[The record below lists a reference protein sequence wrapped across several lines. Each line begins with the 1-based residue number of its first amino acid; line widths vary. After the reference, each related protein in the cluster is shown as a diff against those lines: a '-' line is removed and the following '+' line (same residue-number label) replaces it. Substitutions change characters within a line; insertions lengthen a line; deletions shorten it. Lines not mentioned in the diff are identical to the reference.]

1 MDQSA
6 DAQRPHLY
14 RRRSLVV
21 LTTVAWLLLSS
32 CVESRL
38 GCSEPD
44 QSGSS
49 TASRPATLVLLV
61 EVLSGRGGVDPR
73 SVAERLSPE
82 QLAEALDLLAV
93 EAAAGRLDPRS
104 LNLPHWLAPQD
115 VRHVVQ
121 QAVHMVA
128 PVAAAASSCPTC
140 RPPDA
145 TEIEAL
151 TARAGLLGLPRT
163 QQQLIQAGTRL
174 SP

>member
-1 MDQSA
+1 MDQPA
-6 DAQRPHLY
+6 PAQRPRLT
-14 RRRSLVV
+14 RRRSLLV
-21 LTTVAWLLLSS
+21 LTTMAWLLLSS

-38 GCSEPD
+38 GCTEPD
-44 QSGSS
+44 QSGAF
-49 TASRPATLVLLV
+49 TASRPTALALLV

-73 SVAERLSPE
+73 SVAERLSPD

-121 QAVHMVA
+121 QAVHLVA
-128 PVAAAASSCPTC
+128 PVAAPASSCPTC

-151 TARAGLLGLPRT
+151 AARAGLLGLPKT
-163 QQQLIQAGTRL
+163 QQQVIQAGTLL